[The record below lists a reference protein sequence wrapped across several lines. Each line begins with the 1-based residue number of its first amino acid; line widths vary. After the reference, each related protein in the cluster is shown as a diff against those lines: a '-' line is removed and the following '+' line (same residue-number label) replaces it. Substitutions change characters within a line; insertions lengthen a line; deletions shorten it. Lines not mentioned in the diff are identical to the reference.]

1 MLLTNGKFVT
11 PTQNVVGDLLIEN
24 GLIAAIG
31 PELAAPSGAEVFDL
45 NGKTVM
51 PAAIDGHVH
60 FNEPGRADWEG
71 WETGSRAALAGG
83 ISTVFEMPLNAS
95 PPTLTAELFQLK
107 NTVAEEKSC
116 VDFGLWGG
124 LTPNNLDHIEE
135 LAEAGVIGFK
145 AFMSNSGLDEFPRAN
160 TETLR
165 KGMERIAKTGKI
177 LALHAEDEGLTQDLA
192 AKAKA
197 EGISEI
203 EAWLTS
209 RPVDAEYLAISKAL
223 EIAGQTGCKI
233 HIVHISNAPGFDMV
247 HEARAAGID
256 VTAET
261 CPHYIALTDE
271 DVHKHGALAKCAPPL
286 RDAFTRDMLW
296 EKVINGAVD
305 TIGSDHS
312 PCLTSMKLGI
322 PFSQAWGGISGV
334 QHFFNPFIER
344 VITQGDLTWQRLSE
358 LASANIAERFGL
370 KDRGKLEP
378 GLRADLIV
386 IDEDAN
392 TTVTQEDLLY
402 RNAHSPYVG
411 TIWKGRIEG
420 TFLEGTWTPS
430 AEPTNHRGRL
440 VS

>member
-1 MLLTNGKFVT
+1 MLLKNGKIVT
-11 PTQNVVGDLLIEN
+11 PTETIAGDLLIEN
-24 GLIAAIG
+24 GLIAAVG
-31 PELAAPSGAEVFDL
+31 PDVGVSPETEIFDL
-45 NGKTVM
+45 EGRTVM

-71 WETGSRAALAGG
+71 WETGSSAALAGG

-95 PPTLTAELFQLK
+95 PPTLTAELFEQK
-107 NTVAEEKSC
+107 KAVAEQKSC

-124 LTPNNLDHIEE
+124 LTPINLEHIEE
-135 LAEAGVIGFK
+135 LAEAGVVGFK
-145 AFMSNSGLDEFPRAN
+145 AFMSNSGLDEFPRSDTA
-160 TETLR
+160 TLR
-165 KGMERIAKTGKI
+165 KGMEIIAKTGKI
-177 LALHAEDEGLTQDLA
+177 LALHAEDEALTTDLA

-197 EGISEI
+197 EGITEI

-209 RPVDAEYLAISKAL
+209 RPVDAEYLAIREAL
-223 EIAGQTGCKI
+223 EIAGETGCKI

-261 CPHYIALTDE
+261 CPHYIALTEE

-286 RDAFTRDMLW
+286 RDEFTRELLW
-296 EKVINGAVD
+296 EKVINSAVD

-312 PCLTSMKLGI
+312 PCLTNMKRGI

-334 QHFFNPFIER
+334 QHFLNPFIER
-344 VITQGDLTWQRLSE
+344 VIKYGDLTWQRLSE
-358 LASANIAERFGL
+358 LASANIAARFGL
-370 KDRGKLEP
+370 QDRGKIEP

-386 IDEDAN
+386 IDEATE
-392 TTVTQEDLLY
+392 TTVTQEGLLY

-411 TIWKGRIEG
+411 TTWKGRIDG
-420 TFLEGTWTPS
+420 TFIQGEWVAASDSTS
-430 AEPTNHRGRL
+430 SRGSL
-440 VS
+440 VK